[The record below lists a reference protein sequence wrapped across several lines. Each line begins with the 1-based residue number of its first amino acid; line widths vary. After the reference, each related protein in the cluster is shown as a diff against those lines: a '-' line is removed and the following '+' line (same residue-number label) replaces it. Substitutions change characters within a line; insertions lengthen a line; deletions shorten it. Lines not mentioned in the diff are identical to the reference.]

1 LSDQRITYKD
11 AGVDI
16 AAGNSFVNM
25 IKPLVK
31 STFRPEV
38 MADIGGFGG
47 LFSLNAAKYKNPV
60 LVSGTDGVGTKLKIA
75 FLADFH

>member
-1 LSDQRITYKD
+1 VSEQRVTYKD

-16 AAGNSFVNM
+16 EAGNSFVKM

-47 LFSLNAAKYKNPV
+47 LFVDNASK
-60 LVSGTDGVGTKLKIA
+60 
-75 FLADFH
+75 

>member
-1 LSDQRITYKD
+1 MSDQRITYKD

-38 MADIGGFGG
+38 MA
-47 LFSLNAAKYKNPV
+47 
-60 LVSGTDGVGTKLKIA
+60 
-75 FLADFH
+75 

>member
-1 LSDQRITYKD
+1 MRLSDTRITYKD

-16 AAGNSFVNM
+16 EAGNSFVNM

-47 LFSLNAAKYKNPV
+47 LFSLNTIQIQE
-60 LVSGTDGVGTKLKIA
+60 SGACLRYRRCRNQAQDRLYG
-75 FLADFH
+75 